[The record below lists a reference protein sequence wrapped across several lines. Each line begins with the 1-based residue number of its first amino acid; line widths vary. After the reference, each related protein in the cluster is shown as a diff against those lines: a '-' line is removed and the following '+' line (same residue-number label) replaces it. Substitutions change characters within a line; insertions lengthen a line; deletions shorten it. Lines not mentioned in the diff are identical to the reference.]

1 MAETQYRIA
10 KTLETL
16 RNHTLPTS
24 PSSAD
29 NMFLESIEGTKCSGC
44 CEPIRPRDAYY
55 SVRLRDNTFMLLRL
69 HPACYEFW
77 IRFDTTE
84 IDGSG

>member
-44 CEPIRPRDAYY
+44 CEPIRPREA
-55 SVRLRDNTFMLLRL
+55 
-69 HPACYEFW
+69 
-77 IRFDTTE
+77 
-84 IDGSG
+84 